1 MEAGLVRP
9 DAAAPVIWLQSLG
22 VRTLVSGELTGG
34 RFAQL
39 DHLLKPRTL
48 GAPRHTHANEDE
60 ISYVLEG
67 EIGFQLGEKVQIAG
81 PGDIVFKPRGI
92 PHAFWNAGDA
102 TARLLE
108 TITPAGFEGYF
119 AAAAAIFAASNP
131 PDGQALGALLA
142 RYQLDMD
149 VTSIPELMA
158 AHGLVG

>member
-1 MEAGLVRP
+1 MEAGVVRP
-9 DAAAPVIWLQSLG
+9 DAAESLIWLQGLG
-22 VRTLVSGELTGG
+22 VRTLISGELTDG

-39 DHLLKPRTL
+39 DHVLKPRTL

-67 EIGFQLGEKVQIAG
+67 EIGFQLGEKVQFAG

-102 TARLLE
+102 MARLLE

-119 AAAAAIFAASNP
+119 VAAAAVFAASNP